1 MLTQGWRRYDVPA
14 LLRGEYAEP
23 EYALEAGQQISGRIV
38 RAGLVNTRKRL
49 GKYRMAMIVPR
60 YGYLAEAPV
69 RADGCFDLDGFDFPD
84 STAFVLRPQTTTGR
98 MRNAFVKV
106 DPETFPRTG
115 FRRPIRPPEP
125 AMRRRCSA
133 RRWPTSDTW
142 ARPTC
147 GTCS

>member
-69 RADGCFDLDGFDFPD
+69 RADG
-84 STAFVLRPQTTTGR
+84 
-98 MRNAFVKV
+98 
-106 DPETFPRTG
+106 
-115 FRRPIRPPEP
+115 
-125 AMRRRCSA
+125 
-133 RRWPTSDTW
+133 
-142 ARPTC
+142 
-147 GTCS
+147 